1 MEPFKVTKLKERLL
15 MGYLNEKLIAI
26 KAFGSA
32 KYKLEKFLR
41 KKIDSKFQIVYVKD
55 IEIEGRR
62 FLNE

>member
-1 MEPFKVTKLKERLL
+1 

-26 KAFGSA
+26 KAFSSA
-32 KYKLEKFLR
+32 KSKLEKFLR

>member
-1 MEPFKVTKLKERLL
+1 